1 MDLFTLK
8 PQLQPDTLLV
18 GKKAKY
24 RINKYISGG
33 QAGETYLAAT
43 VDCGNPSRELHDGI
57 SVIVKYPRIHGSL
70 TASEITER
78 LARLNYLFTIE
89 EATLGRLAG
98 AQCVAQLLD
107 SGNHSYIHRGQ
118 QVCPIFL
125 VQQFIDGYPLSR
137 WASSLK
143 NSDEFSGIPDPAIFF
158 TMARNLALALRD
170 IHRRLVIHGDI
181 WPENILVTSDGV
193 PILIDFGQALFR
205 EAVTDPSQI
214 PGRNTRYQA
223 PESVRSVG
231 GDIYSAGGVLFFLA
245 TGKDPIAS
253 SRDNDGLKAE
263 ISRCLQQ
270 CNPDLYTANCGVV
283 DIIARC
289 LRYGNIG
296 RTRNAQSLLE
306 DLDAFTEPPT
316 ARGLLED
323 ASGLADAAGRL
334 DASSRP
340 LFKWMAGFQLRE
352 VSALLADLTQGV
364 YDLAGEHDELVAAL
378 TQYVNFLEPGD
389 EYLTVTVPQF
399 WWPQNVG
406 INGRFVA
413 ITKVAA
419 LRGAIIRRIFA
430 VNEDDLATDM
440 WFPKILEAQMKA
452 VNEVSTYQTSGR
464 YEAHILAVDIETR
477 RRMTSDG
484 SHFGL
489 LLKGDDAVAI
499 YPRYREDGL
508 LVGIQFRS
516 GRAMA
521 QTLREEF
528 ELFEGRAVIL
538 REYYD
543 AWVQKYH
550 EQQI

>member
-1 MDLFTLK
+1 MDPFTVN

-18 GKKAKY
+18 GKKAQY
-24 RINKYISGG
+24 RIEKYISGG
-33 QAGETYLAAT
+33 QAGETYSAMT
-43 VDCGNPSRELHDGI
+43 VGCGSPSQDLQDGI
-57 SVIVKYPRIHGSL
+57 GVIVKYPRIHSSL

-78 LARLNYLFTIE
+78 LARLNYLFNIE

-107 SGNHSYIHRGQ
+107 SGNHSYIHRGL

-125 VQQFIDGYPLSR
+125 VQQYIHGLPLSS
-137 WASSLK
+137 WAKK
-143 NSDEFSGIPDPAIFF
+143 NTDDFRGIPDPVRFLA
-158 TMARNLALALRD
+158 MARSLALALRD

-193 PILIDFGQALFR
+193 PILIDFGQALFG
-205 EAVTDPSQI
+205 EAIIDPSQI
-214 PGRNTRYQA
+214 PGRNIRYQA
-223 PESVRSVG
+223 PEGVRSFG
-231 GDIYSAGGVLFFLA
+231 GDMYSVGGVLFFLA
-245 TGKDPIAS
+245 TGMDPLAP
-253 SRDNDGLKAE
+253 SRDNDALKAE
-263 ISRCLQQ
+263 ISRCLQEF
-270 CNPDLYTANCGVV
+270 NPDLYTANCGVV

-289 LRYGNIG
+289 LRYSNIG
-296 RTRNAQSLLE
+296 RTRNALCLLE
-306 DLDAFTEPPT
+306 DLDGFTELPR

-323 ASGLADAAGRL
+323 VSDLADAAGRL
-334 DASSRP
+334 ETSSRP
-340 LFKWMAGFQLRE
+340 LFKWMAGFRLRE
-352 VSALLADLTQGV
+352 VSALLTELTQGI
-364 YDLAGEHDELVAAL
+364 YDLYGEHDELVSAL

-419 LRGAIIRRIFA
+419 LRGATIRRIFA
-430 VNEDDLATDM
+430 VNENDLATDI
-440 WFPKILEAQMKA
+440 WLPQILQAQMKA
-452 VNEVSTYQTSGR
+452 VNEVSNYPTSGR
-464 YEAHILAVDIETR
+464 YEAHVLAVDVETR

-521 QTLREEF
+521 QTLREDF
-528 ELFEGRAVIL
+528 ERFETRATIL

-543 AWVQKYH
+543 AWIKKYH